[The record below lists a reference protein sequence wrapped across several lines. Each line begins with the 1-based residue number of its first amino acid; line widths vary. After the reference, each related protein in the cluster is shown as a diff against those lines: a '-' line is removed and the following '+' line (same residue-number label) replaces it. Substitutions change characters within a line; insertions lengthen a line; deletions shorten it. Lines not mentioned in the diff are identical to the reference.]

1 MANYSLNINLLK
13 IDGATLQTSPTTGKQ
28 AVIIPVDAAD
38 IFVNANGTAAYLGI
52 NMYESRNSQYGDCH
66 SLKLKYNKSTIDR
79 LGVDAIKAK
88 PFIGNAKVK
97 EKFNQNGD
105 VSGDT
110 PASPSAPQVSSNYD
124 W

>member
-38 IFVNANGTAAYLGI
+38 IFVNTNGTAAYLGI
-52 NMYESRNSQYGDCH
+52 NMYESRNSQYGDSH

-79 LGVDAIKAK
+79 LGVEAIKSK

-97 EKFNQNGD
+97 EKFNANGD
-105 VSGDT
+105 APNEVSST
-110 PASPSAPQVSSNYD
+110 PSSSQVSSNYD